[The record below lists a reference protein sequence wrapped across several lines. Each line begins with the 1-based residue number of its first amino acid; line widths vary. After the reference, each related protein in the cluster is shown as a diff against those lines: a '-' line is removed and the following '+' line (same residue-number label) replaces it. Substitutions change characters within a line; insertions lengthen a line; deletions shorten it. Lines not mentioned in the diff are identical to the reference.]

1 MLKKLIVLIYLSLN
15 LYSETVQ
22 QIETTN
28 RNELVEKNPTNTTK
42 TYPDATGEGTPK
54 NWNEQDW
61 KKHMENNG
69 SLGTGLIGRAQSNTS
84 IQGSDIATSGNP
96 NMINTSNLRNNESLK
111 SVKSLH
117 SFSDDIKNSALNAN
131 TNRSL
136 KDLNIIET
144 TKCYIAREMPI
155 RFKCDKTGL
164 IYGAGIN
171 SSGKDAK
178 INCENECFEQMTC
191 VDVNSGN
198 STSNLDIGEIKL
210 NEGET
215 TKEKAIE
222 IKSKLDKLIFNSSV
236 SKGVIYLDIEVTLL
250 DGTKQF
256 FIKKLKLENKEYN
269 LKIALNIKSVR
280 FIVYSMD
287 NASSGSISSAIST
300 NRVSKYICPSNQD
313 ITDKKPGDFAYLCPS
328 GKIVSLS
335 GNAQAFKIC
344 EDYGVV
350 GDNIDGTFSSFDRCN
365 SICRQ
370 NFTCNLDTTAIST
383 NSLQNFREGCIEGQ
397 ANCKVE
403 TCKALRT
410 NKNQVLN
417 ENVFDA
423 SLESKPTIISG
434 ALVNGAKR
442 PKVLLSED
450 IDFLTRSKEEWKDGA
465 YRDMVNSGTYRYSA
479 KKLNEDTDNS
489 DAYGMKLLSNSTDSS
504 LKGSATRGLYW
515 INKPRAF
522 DVGEDVA
529 FKHYAVLEVVV
540 DSLKYDSNGKQYRV
554 KDKILFVK
562 TSEDDTFK
570 PFATKKNYA
579 QKSAD
584 KITDTVVITAVWN
597 YEYFNN
603 SLKAWYPLSS
613 TNNLEYFKNS
623 VITLDGPYLRIPI
636 VKDYNK
642 LMYSLPGI
650 IRSIDKNGPNETKNY
665 TGEFNGTGQA
675 IMGLKLYVKYSNDN
689 DITYASVI
697 EEIENGTWNNIF
709 DSASSFT
716 SIQNVIS
723 DTQLLS
729 DALTYSKT
737 SEQRNRNDDIEI
749 FLYGKENN
757 KTAYTRIKPKNEDLG
772 KKGFIYIFA
781 Q

>member
-1 MLKKLIVLIYLSLN
+1 MFKKIIILIYITLN

-28 RNELVEKNPTNTTK
+28 RNQLIEKDTTNTTK
-42 TYPDATGEGTPK
+42 TYPEATGESNPK
-54 NWNEQDW
+54 HWNQQDW
-61 KKHMENNG
+61 KGHMEKNG
-69 SLGTGLIGRAQSNTS
+69 SLGTGLIGSAQSNTA

-96 NMINTSNLRNNESLK
+96 NMINTTNLRNNESLK
-111 SVKSLH
+111 NVKSLH

-131 TNRSL
+131 LNKTL

-164 IYGAGIN
+164 VYGAGMN

-191 VDVNSGN
+191 VDVNGGN
-198 STSNLDIGEIKL
+198 VTSNLNIGEIKL
-210 NEGET
+210 NEGEISN
-215 TKEKAIE
+215 EKTIAIN
-222 IKSKLDKLIFNSSV
+222 SKLDTLIFNSSV
-236 SKGVIYLDIEVTLL
+236 TKGIIYLDIELTLI

-256 FIKKLKLENKEYN
+256 FIKKLKLENKEYS
-269 LKIALNIKSVR
+269 LKIALNLQSAR
-280 FIVYSMD
+280 FIVYSTD
-287 NASSGSISSAIST
+287 KISSGSISSAVST
-300 NRVSKYICPSNQD
+300 NRVSKYICPSSQD

-328 GKIVSLS
+328 GKVVSLS

-370 NFTCNLDTTAIST
+370 NFVCKLDTTTVST

-397 ANCKVE
+397 SNCKVE

-423 SLESKPTIISG
+423 TLESKPTIISG

-465 YRDMVNSGTYRYSA
+465 YRDMVNNGTYRYAA
-479 KKLNEDTDNS
+479 KKLNEDTEGS
-489 DAYGMKLLSNSTDSS
+489 DAYGMKLLSNSSDTSI
-504 LKGSATRGLYW
+504 KGSASRGLYW

-522 DVGEDVA
+522 DVGEDIS
-529 FKHYAVLEVVV
+529 FKHYAVIEVVV
-540 DSLKYDSNGKQYRV
+540 DTLKYDSFGKQFRV

-584 KITDTVVITAVWN
+584 KITDTIIITAEWN
-597 YEYFNN
+597 YEYFNT
-603 SLKAWYPLSS
+603 SLKEWYPLSS
-613 TNNLEYFKNS
+613 SNSLEYFKNA

-642 LMYSLPGI
+642 LMYLLPGI
-650 IRSIDKNGPNETKNY
+650 IRSIDKNGAIETKNY

-675 IMGLKLYVKYSNDN
+675 IMGLKLYVKYTNDSG
-689 DITYASVI
+689 ISYKSVI
-697 EEIENGTWNNIF
+697 DDIENGTWDNVY
-709 DSASSFT
+709 DSTSSST
-716 SIQNVIS
+716 SIQNVTS
-723 DTQLLS
+723 DTLLVS
-729 DALTYSKT
+729 DSLTYGK

-757 KTAYTRIKPKNEDLG
+757 KTAYTRIKPKKEDLG